1 MDLLIKAI
9 NDLSLSF
16 YKHLAEGED
25 NVFFSPFSISAVLSM
40 LLPAARRKTEQE
52 MREILHF
59 ERVNIPNSEVHHCFD
74 QLFSALSRVSD
85 HVTLTSAN
93 AILSQKDMSILP
105 EFKRTVERTYRP
117 VLMEVDFVR
126 KSGKAVRQINDWVKK
141 NTSRMIPRITDSL
154 EPSTLM
160 VLLNAIYFK
169 GSWRDPF
176 DHKLT
181 RRKDFYNKG
190 QRSQLKKVP
199 MMFQNERFLF
209 VEKGTYKALELPY
222 EIDTIVMLI
231 LLPNEVDGLPHLE
244 KMLTVDLLKDILSSL
259 SYCEVQVTLPK
270 LNIECSMRLSETS
283 VKLGMVSAFQ
293 RLSNSNSDDVSC
305 DSFNVPVKSLFVA
318 SEDDSVS
325 ITKTEE
331 CEGPRSEAKPMK
343 KVFEANHPFLCIVY
357 DKENDLVLFI
367 GRVIEFLNGMIKKNR
382 AGWYFIPCIR

>member
-16 YKHLAEGED
+16 YKHLAEGQD

-40 LLPAARRKTEQE
+40 LLPDARRTTERE

-59 ERVNIPNSEVHHCFD
+59 ERVNIPSSEVHHCFD

-93 AILSQKDMSILP
+93 AILAQKDMSILP

-117 VLMEVDFVR
+117 ALMEVDFAR
-126 KSGKAVRQINDWVKK
+126 KSEKAVRQINDWVKK
-141 NTSRMIPRITDSL
+141 NTSRMIPRVTDSL
-154 EPSTLM
+154 EPSTVM

-169 GSWRDPF
+169 GSWREPF

-181 RRKDFYNKG
+181 RRKHFYNKG
-190 QRSQLKKVP
+190 QRSQFKKVP
-199 MMFQNERFLF
+199 MMFQKEQFLF
-209 VEKGTYKALELPY
+209 VEKDTYKALELPY
-222 EIDTIVMLI
+222 DGDSIVMLI
-231 LLPNEVDGLPHLE
+231 LLPNETDGLPHLE
-244 KMLTVDLLKDILSSL
+244 KMLTADLLKDTLTSL

-270 LNIECSMRLSETS
+270 VNMEYSMRMSESS

-293 RLSNSNSDDVSC
+293 RLSNSDSNATC
-305 DSFNVPVKSLFVA
+305 DSYNVPVKSPLVPT
-318 SEDDSVS
+318 SEDDGVS
-325 ITKTEE
+325 RRGSEE
-331 CEGPRSEAKPMK
+331 HEIPRSGSKPMK
-343 KVFEANHPFLCIVY
+343 CVFEADHPFLCVIY
-357 DKENDLVLFI
+357 DKENNLVLFI

-382 AGWYFIPCIR
+382 VGWYFIPCVN